1 MHDKYK
7 KLDIKKKPT
16 ITVLLSVYNAENYV
30 GIAIE
35 SILKQSFTDFE
46 LIAVD
51 DCSTDK
57 SWDIVQKYM
66 KLDNRVIAKRNKIN
80 LGGCKTLNVGLKL
93 ARGKYV
99 ARLDNDDWSYP
110 KRLEKQFDFLEA
122 HPDVGIVGGVMEIMN
137 QHGEIIGQRKYNI
150 SDQEIRNNIFRYSPF
165 SHPLI
170 MIRKSIIDKVGFY
183 DPEYAPADDY
193 ELYFRIGNESKFAN
207 LPDVILRY
215 RIISSSITF
224 MQTKKMELATINVR
238 NQNSK
243 NPNYNFTF
251 VDKIYNVFHYLSIYI
266 VPSRFKI
273 YLFNLLRNN

>member
-1 MHDKYK
+1 MNSAESFME
-7 KLDIKKKPT
+7 KKPT

-57 SWDIVQKYM
+57 SWDIVQQYM
-66 KLDNRVIAKRNKIN
+66 KLDSRVIAKRNEVN

-93 ARGKYV
+93 AKGKYI

-110 KRLEKQFDFLEA
+110 NRLEKQFDFLEA

-137 QHGEIIGQRKYNI
+137 QHGEVTGKRKYNI
-150 SDQEIRNNIFRYSPF
+150 SDQEIRNKIFRYSPF
-165 SHPLI
+165 SHPLV
-170 MIRKSIIDKVGFY
+170 MIRKSILDKVGSY
-183 DPEYAPADDY
+183 DPTYAPADDY
-193 ELYFRIGNESKFAN
+193 ELYFRIGNESQFAN
-207 LPDVILRY
+207 LPDVIMRY
-215 RIISSSITF
+215 RVIPSSITF

-238 NQNSK
+238 NQYSK
-243 NPNYNFTF
+243 NPNYNFTL
-251 VDKIYNVFHYLSIYI
+251 VDKIYNAFQYLSVYI
-266 VPSRFKI
+266 VPSRLKI